1 MPDYYTPVEK
11 QRAYRRAAMALHAL
25 AAELGIPP
33 KSYDIRHC
41 YGGPGVP
48 GEAIFHGDTLYITL
62 PLFPSSENTQAHKGF
77 FRSCQGRKD
86 YTGGRN
92 IWFEGNPAP
101 CAEEIRRAVPQAV
114 SAPAAAGESPSPT
127 TTTTPKA

>member
-1 MPDYYTPVEK
+1 MPNCYTLVEK
-11 QRAYRRAAMALHAL
+11 QRAYRRAAKALRAL
-25 AAELGIPP
+25 AAELGISP
-33 KSYDIRHC
+33 KGYDIRHC
-41 YGGPGVP
+41 YGGPGVS
-48 GEAIFHGDTLYITL
+48 GEAIFHSDTLYINL
-62 PLFPSSENTQAHKGF
+62 PLFPFSENTRVHKGY

-114 SAPAAAGESPSPT
+114 PAP
-127 TTTTPKA
+127 